1 MRVEPGGRILVG
13 GSNLLADEARGVP
26 EGSRNLVR
34 LTREGRRDPD
44 FVSDAGPVEALV
56 DAESGGHVVAH
67 SLTPGL
73 NWILPAGSRDP
84 GYQSLNRLIPNR
96 VFGPLPLQR
105 GDLGDVY
112 VGLGPLATLEY
123 PFVGLAV
130 AARIPASGT
139 VDETFAPTSA
149 PVGYTTAL
157 AWSAEGRL
165 VAASLVQGQA
175 LSMLYVF
182 RPDPDRALADPRVV
196 EGQLRATLAT
206 LSGRRYAL
214 ETRSPDLP
222 GAWQRVEELEGDG
235 YLRTLS
241 IPLDN
246 AAPRFVRVQRI
257 R

>member
-1 MRVEPGGRILVG
+1 MAHDLVP
-13 GSNLLADEARGVP
+13 R
-26 EGSRNLVR
+26 
-34 LTREGRRDPD
+34 
-44 FVSDAGPVEALV
+44 
-56 DAESGGHVVAH
+56 
-67 SLTPGL
+67 L
-73 NWILPAGSRDP
+73 NWILPAGIRDP
-84 GYQSLNRLIPNR
+84 GYQSLNRLIPDLA
-96 VFGPLPLQR
+96 FGPLPLQR

-112 VGLGPLATLEY
+112 VGLGPLARLEDVGR
-123 PFVGLAV
+123 VGLAV
-130 AARIPASGT
+130 AARIPASGI
-139 VDETFAPTSA
+139 VDDTFAPTSV

-182 RPDPDRALADPRVV
+182 RPDPDRVLAEPRVV

-222 GAWQRVEELEGDG
+222 GAWRHVEELEGDG

-241 IPLDN
+241 VPLDN
-246 AAPRFVRVQRI
+246 AAPQFVRVRRI